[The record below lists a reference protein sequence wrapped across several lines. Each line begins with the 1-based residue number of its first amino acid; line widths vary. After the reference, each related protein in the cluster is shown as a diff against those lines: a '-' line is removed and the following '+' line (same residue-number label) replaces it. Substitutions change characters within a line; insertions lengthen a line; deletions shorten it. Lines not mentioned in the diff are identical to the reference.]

1 MKSMTGFGIAE
12 FKDDRFH
19 ISVEI
24 KSYNNRYLDIN
35 IGAPYYISS
44 LEPNIK
50 KIVSDRVARGKVD
63 IRINIL
69 NLTEGINIYLDERN
83 IGSYIEILERIMTIG
98 GLQEKIRLSHLLR
111 MEGIIKTESNRDI
124 ESLWRVLEPVIRDAL
139 DDFDNSR
146 VSEGRATEED
156 ILKNLQSIEE
166 SVSHIEGYAPGLEK
180 KIRESLEDKIND
192 VVAGKVDIDESR
204 LLTEIGLLLA
214 KFDINEELMRMKA
227 HLSHF
232 RKIVEREAIVGKK
245 LDFICQELNREI
257 NTIGSKNTLVEVDE
271 LVISVKDS
279 LEKIREQVRNVE

>member
-12 FKDDRFH
+12 FKDNRFH

-35 IGAPYYISS
+35 VGAPYYISS

-98 GLQEKIRLSHLLR
+98 GLQEKVRLSHLLR

-271 LVISVKDS
+271 LVIFVKDS